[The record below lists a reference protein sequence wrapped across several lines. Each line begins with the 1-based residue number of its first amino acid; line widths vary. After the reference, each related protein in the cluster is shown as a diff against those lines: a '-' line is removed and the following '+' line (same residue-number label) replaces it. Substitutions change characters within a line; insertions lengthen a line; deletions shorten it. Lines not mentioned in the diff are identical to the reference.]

1 MRTYEVKVQRI
12 IVETQVFEVRAE
24 DENDA
29 ADEAILKAAL
39 TEDDWHQE
47 SFEIEATEAK
57 EV

>member
-1 MRTYEVKVQRI
+1 MKTYEVKVQRI

-29 ADEAILKAAL
+29 ADEAILLAAL
-39 TEDDWHQE
+39 TENDWHQE
-47 SFEIEATEAK
+47 SFEAEATEVE